1 MTMSDFHKFG
11 LVTMVGWNV
20 MLIVLIQI
28 NSAIKQLPLTYIF
41 NDGTGGIGISI
52 FFLIWSII
60 WYGIGYKSRKDYVLR
75 RKMFKENFSL
85 LDDEKFNKAFHLHYV
100 SEQAKIFSIVFLT
113 AIPWYILGYT
123 NESISKENII
133 IIMSMGTLSL
143 ICFLIFKKLK

>member
-28 NSAIKQLPLTYIF
+28 NSAIKQLPITYIF

-52 FFLIWSII
+52 FFFIWSII

-75 RKMFKENFSL
+75 RKMFKDNFSL
-85 LDDEKFNKAFHLHYV
+85 LDDEKFNKVFRLHYV

-133 IIMSMGTLSL
+133 IVISMGTLSL